1 MDRQRPP
8 TAALIPNDGPTQ
20 LHGPSRDRDIV
31 KMAELIL
38 ARFPDVSKETA
49 HLLLKSTSRRKR

>member
-8 TAALIPNDGPTQ
+8 TAASIPIDGPSQ
-20 LHGPSRDRDIV
+20 LRGPNRDRDIV

-49 HLLLKSTSRRKR
+49 YVLLKSASRRKR